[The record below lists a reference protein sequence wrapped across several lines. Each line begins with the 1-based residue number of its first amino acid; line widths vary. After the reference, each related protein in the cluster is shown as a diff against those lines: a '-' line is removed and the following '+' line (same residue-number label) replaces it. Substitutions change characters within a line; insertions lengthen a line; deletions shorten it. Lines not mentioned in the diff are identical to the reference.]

1 MASIPQVVAAGAAGV
16 LIHNLTFIRG
26 EWHLRAMKV
35 LIIHGLTYMTLIL
48 FESIYNESSWLAAT
62 KIISQIFS
70 VYILFL
76 LGSISIYRVFFH
88 RLRNFPGPFLASVSK
103 FWHVAHC
110 LDSKN
115 HTLLAKLHREYGD
128 FVRIGMALEVWQVIP
143 D

>member
-16 LIHNLTFIRG
+16 LIHNLTFIHG
-26 EWHLRAMKV
+26 EWHLRAMIV
-35 LIIHGLTYMTLIL
+35 LILHGLTYMSLIL
-48 FESIYNESSWLAAT
+48 IELIYNESSWFAAMT
-62 KIISQIFS
+62 MSSQIFG
-70 VYILFL
+70 VYSLCL

-115 HTLLAKLHREYGD
+115 HILLAKLHREYGD
-128 FVRIGMALEVWQVIP
+128 FVRIGMVTKVR
-143 D
+143 

>member
-1 MASIPQVVAAGAAGV
+1 MASVPQLVAAGAAGV
-16 LIHNLTFIRG
+16 LIHNLTFIHG

-35 LIIHGLTYMTLIL
+35 LVFHGLTYMSLFL
-48 FESIYNESSWLAAT
+48 FESIYNQSSWFAAV
-62 KIISQIFS
+62 ILSSQIIS
-70 VYILFL
+70 VYILCL

-115 HTLLAKLHREYGD
+115 HLLLAKLNQEYGD
-128 FVRIGMALEVWQVIP
+128 FVRIGMATQVQ
-143 D
+143 

>member
-1 MASIPQVVAAGAAGV
+1 MASIPQLVAGGAAGV
-16 LIHNLTFIRG
+16 LIHNLTFIHG

-35 LIIHGLTYMTLIL
+35 LIVHGLTYMSLIL
-48 FESIYNESSWLAAT
+48 FESIYNKSSWLAAMT
-62 KIISQIFS
+62 INSQIFS

-115 HTLLAKLHREYGD
+115 HILLAKLHREYGD
-128 FVRIGMALEVWQVIP
+128 FVRIGKAIEVW
-143 D
+143 